1 MKRRALCVLFYLL
14 VVTVPVIA
22 KESAIRV
29 VTSFSILEDLVIEL
43 GGNHVTV
50 INLVPRNSDAHMY
63 RPMPSDSVAVANAD
77 LIIFN
82 GLGFEGWITRLIEDA
97 RKEDIQL
104 IASAGA
110 RILTHDQETDPHAW
124 QSFSNIRIYVQNIS
138 NKLIAMLPQHRNN
151 LEVKKYNYLK
161 KLDKLEEETQQQLAE
176 IPIEKRIV
184 VTSHDAFEY
193 LGRELD
199 IQFLAPVGLSLDA
212 EASALDVAS
221 VIDLIRQRH
230 ITALF
235 VENITNLRLLE
246 GISAETDVAI
256 GGRLY
261 SDALSATDGPAS
273 TYLKMMKHNIESL
286 LYAFGSQRRNP
297 KEISEN
303 KN

>member
-1 MKRRALCVLFYLL
+1 M
-14 VVTVPVIA
+14 
-22 KESAIRV
+22 
-29 VTSFSILEDLVIEL
+29 
-43 GGNHVTV
+43 H
-50 INLVPRNSDAHMY
+50 
-63 RPMPSDSVAVANAD
+63 SDSVAVANAD

-82 GLGFEGWITRLIEDA
+82 GFGFEGWIARLIEDA
-97 RKEDIQL
+97 RKEDRQL

-110 RILTHDQETDPHAW
+110 RILTHNQETDPHAW

-138 NKLIAMLPQHRNN
+138 DKLIAIIPQHRNN

-184 VTSHDAFEY
+184 ITSHDAFEY

-199 IQFLAPVGLSLDA
+199 IEFLAPVGLSLDA
-212 EASALDVAS
+212 EASALDVAC
-221 VIDLIRQRH
+221 VIDLIRHRN
-230 ITALF
+230 IAALF
-235 VENITNLRLLE
+235 VENITNPRLLE
-246 GISAETDVAI
+246 RISAETDVAI

-286 LYAFGSQRRNP
+286 LYAFGSQQRNP
-297 KEISEN
+297 NEISEN

>member
-1 MKRRALCVLFYLL
+1 MRTRAFCILVCLL
-14 VVTVPVIA
+14 AATGPILA
-22 KESAIRV
+22 KESTIRV
-29 VTSFSILEDLVIEL
+29 VTSFSILEDLVLEL
-43 GGNHVTV
+43 GGDYVTV

-63 RPMPSDSVAVANAD
+63 RSMPSDSVAVANAD

-82 GLGFEGWITRLIEDA
+82 GLGFEGWIARLIEDA
-97 RKEDIQL
+97 RKEDRQL

-138 NKLIAMLPQHRNN
+138 DKLIAMLPQHRNN

-184 VTSHDAFEY
+184 ITSHDAFEY

-199 IQFLAPVGLSLDA
+199 IEFLAPVGLSLDA

-221 VIDLIRQRH
+221 VIDLIRQRN
-230 ITALF
+230 IAALF
-235 VENITNLRLLE
+235 VENITNPRLLE
-246 GISAETDVAI
+246 RISAETDVAI

-261 SDALSATDGPAS
+261 SDALSVIDGPAS
-273 TYLKMMKHNIESL
+273 TYIAMMKHNIESL
-286 LYAFGSQRRNP
+286 IYAFR
-297 KEISEN
+297 SEQLKSN
-303 KN
+303 KVLEKN

>member
-1 MKRRALCVLFYLL
+1 MERRALCVLFYLL

-246 GISAETDVAI
+246 RISAETDVAI

>member
-1 MKRRALCVLFYLL
+1 MERRALCVLFYLL

>member
-246 GISAETDVAI
+246 RISAETDVAI